1 MDGDGN
7 TLKLDGF
14 NNIACIARCKKNCI
28 KVTQNILMVLI
39 ELIKNNLDN
48 TPNV

>member
-14 NNIACIARCKKNCI
+14 NNIACIARKKNCI
-28 KVTQNILMVLI
+28 KVTLNTLMVLI